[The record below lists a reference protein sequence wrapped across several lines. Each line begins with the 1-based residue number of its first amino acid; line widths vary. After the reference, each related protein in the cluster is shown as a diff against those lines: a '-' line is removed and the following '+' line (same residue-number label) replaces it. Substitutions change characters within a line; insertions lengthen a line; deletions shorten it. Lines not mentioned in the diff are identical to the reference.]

1 MPTPP
6 STAEPAGARPVAPAE
21 ASTGR
26 IGAGEAAVVI
36 TVVAAVTVL
45 AVLQRPIPLVLTLL
59 AGAVGLLLVGRRA
72 ARLLA
77 VVAELAAGTGGGRG

>member
-1 MPTPP
+1 MPTAP

-21 ASTGR
+21 ATAGS

-45 AVLQRPIPLVLTLL
+45 AVLQRPISLVLPLL

-77 VVAELAAGTGGGRG
+77 VVAKLAAGGGGRG

>member
-6 STAEPAGARPVAPAE
+6 STAEPAGDRPVASAE
-21 ASTGR
+21 VTAGR
-26 IGAGEAAVVI
+26 LGAGEAAVVI

-77 VVAELAAGTGGGRG
+77 VVAELSAAGGGRG

>member
-1 MPTPP
+1 
-6 STAEPAGARPVAPAE
+6 VAPAE
-21 ASTGR
+21 ATTGR

-77 VVAELAAGTGGGRG
+77 VVAELAAGGGGRG

>member
-1 MPTPP
+1 MLTPP
-6 STAEPAGARPVAPAE
+6 STTEPAGTRPVAPAE
-21 ASTGR
+21 ATTGR
-26 IGAGEAAVVI
+26 IGAGEAAVII

-72 ARLLA
+72 AQLLA
-77 VVAELAAGTGGGRG
+77 VVAGGGRG

>member
-1 MPTPP
+1 MPTSP
-6 STAEPAGARPVAPAE
+6 STAEPAGGPVAPAE
-21 ASTGR
+21 ATTGR

-77 VVAELAAGTGGGRG
+77 VVAELAAGGGGRG